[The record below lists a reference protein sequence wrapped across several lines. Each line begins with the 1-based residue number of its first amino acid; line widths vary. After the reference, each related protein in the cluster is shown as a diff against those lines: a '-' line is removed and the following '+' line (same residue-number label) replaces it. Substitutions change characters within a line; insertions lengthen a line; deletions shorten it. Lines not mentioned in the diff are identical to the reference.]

1 MLLSRGCYRQYFG
14 VIDYS
19 CCEERNE
26 MTGDRE
32 FYTFRG
38 YLMMQDQQK
47 MTPSMEDYLEMIYR
61 SHLEEGYAR
70 TSRLASRLNVQASSV
85 TKTVQKLTGLG
96 LLNYEK
102 YGVIKLTDKG
112 IKLGSFLLKRHILI
126 ENFLRIIG
134 VKDSCLLRDT
144 EMIEH
149 HLSLNAFNK
158 IKLLYKFLEANPAVL
173 NKFERYKHNRAKPG
187 RANNDPPS

>member
-1 MLLSRGCYRQYFG
+1 
-14 VIDYS
+14 
-19 CCEERNE
+19 

-38 YLMMQDQQK
+38 YLMMQDQEK

-61 SHLEEGYAR
+61 SYLEEGYAR

-126 ENFLRIIG
+126 ENFLRLIG

-158 IKLLYKFLEANPAVL
+158 IKLLYKFLKANPAVL
-173 NKFERYKHNRAKPG
+173 NKFERYKQDRGKPG
-187 RANNDPPS
+187 RPNNDPDP

>member
-1 MLLSRGCYRQYFG
+1 
-14 VIDYS
+14 
-19 CCEERNE
+19 
-26 MTGDRE
+26 MTGNRE

-126 ENFLRIIG
+126 ENFLRLIG
-134 VKDSCLLRDT
+134 VKENCLLQDT

-158 IKLLYKFLEANPAVL
+158 IKLLYKFLKDDADVL
-173 NKFERYKHNRAKPG
+173 NKFEKYKQNRGKSGPA
-187 RANNDPPS
+187 DSDSDS

>member
-1 MLLSRGCYRQYFG
+1 
-14 VIDYS
+14 
-19 CCEERNE
+19 

-38 YLMMQDQQK
+38 YLMMQDQEK

-61 SHLEEGYAR
+61 SYLEEGYAR

-126 ENFLRIIG
+126 ENFLRLIG

-158 IKLLYKFLEANPAVL
+158 IKLLYKFLKANPAVL
-173 NKFERYKHNRAKPG
+173 NNFERYKQDRGKPG
-187 RANNDPPS
+187 RPNNDPDP

>member
-1 MLLSRGCYRQYFG
+1 MS
-14 VIDYS
+14 
-19 CCEERNE
+19 
-26 MTGDRE
+26 GDRE

-47 MTPSMEDYLEMIYR
+47 MTPCMEDYLEMIYR

-85 TKTVQKLTGLG
+85 TRTVQKLTGLG

-126 ENFLRIIG
+126 ESFLRLIG
-134 VKDSCLLRDT
+134 VKESCLLRDT

-149 HLSLNAFNK
+149 HLSLNAFNR
-158 IKLLYKFLEANPAVL
+158 IKLLYKFLKANPDIL
-173 NKFERYKHNRAKPG
+173 DKFERYKHNRGKPG
-187 RANNDPPS
+187 RANSDPDP